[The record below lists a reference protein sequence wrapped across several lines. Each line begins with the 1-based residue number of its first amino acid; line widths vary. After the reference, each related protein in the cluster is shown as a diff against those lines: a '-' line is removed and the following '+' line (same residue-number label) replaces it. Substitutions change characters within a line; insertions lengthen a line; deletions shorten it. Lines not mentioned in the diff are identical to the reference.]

1 MHNLLSVS
9 VTTDSIIVCN
19 TVCFKIKVRPGSK
32 VYTFWGDGTMSTVVP
47 CDDGLSAVIH
57 VYPEGITADYH
68 IEMWSDTHD
77 TLLEFESRSDW
88 NVKKVEFCC
97 CPVLRRLYFSMLPA
111 DTKFDFPCLE
121 EMCLDSPEGE
131 TLVISGVPALQKL
144 YCHGLA
150 DSNIQVLDIRENNMI
165 EEMDLYLRNLR
176 KIWISSDSHLRSL
189 KMNKND
195 LDKKSKAM
203 ITRIINRN
211 NHTDN
216 PEVIQYPDVMSL
228 NEHIRRR
235 PYMYVGGMS
244 HDGLYVL
251 VADIVKNA
259 AYEYKCGFG
268 NEINVSVRE
277 RVVTVQ
283 DNGRGFPMSEFKRL
297 IETVPQNNDK
307 NDTWNCGFG
316 IKTVNALSSELI
328 IESVRG
334 GVSRRI
340 VTSRGN
346 MVSDDERTASGEP
359 SGTTVTFVADT
370 EIFGEYEYDMEI
382 ITDIIKWISASNT
395 GLTFS
400 LNGEEICY
408 KHGFADFI
416 REKCDRSLSHAILHC
431 VTDECEFAIAPCGQ
445 DKDQVVLSIINDDNR
460 NEGGYHIDMLAKA
473 FKDILTD
480 YCKINEMPT
489 SSLNCIMIA
498 INLSVDLPMYDR
510 GSRTR
515 NLVGRNGYGSQSV
528 SGSEYKEELYN
539 YFYELIQLKFS
550 QMAESLPDII
560 SPYVLES

>member
-9 VTTDSIIVCN
+9 VTTDSRIVCN
-19 TVCFKIKVRPGSK
+19 SVCFKIKVLPGSK
-32 VYTFWGDGTMSTVVP
+32 VYTFWGDGTMSTASP
-47 CDDGLSAVIH
+47 CADGLSEVVH
-57 VYPEGITADYH
+57 VYPKGITADYH
-68 IEMWSDTHD
+68 IEMWSDAQD
-77 TLLEFESRSDW
+77 ALLEFESHSDW

-97 CPVLRRLYFSMLPA
+97 CPVLRRLYFSRLPA

-131 TLVISGVPALQKL
+131 ALVISGVPALRKL
-144 YCHGLA
+144 YCHEYA
-150 DSNIQVLDIRENNMI
+150 DSNIQVLDIRESNMI

-203 ITRIINRN
+203 IPRIINRN

-216 PEVIQYPDVMSL
+216 PEVIQYPDEISL

-251 VADIVKNA
+251 VAGLFKNA
-259 AYEYKCGFG
+259 AYEYECGFG
-268 NEINVSVRE
+268 NEVTVWVKGRT
-277 RVVTVQ
+277 VTVQ
-283 DNGRGFPMSEFKRL
+283 DYGRGFPMSEFKRL
-297 IETVPQNNDK
+297 IETVPNHNDK
-307 NDTWNCGFG
+307 NDMWNCGFG

-328 IESVRG
+328 IESVRD

-346 MVSDDERTASGEP
+346 IVSDDESAATGIP

-382 ITDIIKWISASNT
+382 ITDIIKWISSSNA
-395 GLTFS
+395 GLKFS
-400 LNGEEICY
+400 LNGEEISY
-408 KHGFADFI
+408 KQGLADFI
-416 REKCDRSLSHAILHC
+416 GEKCDRSLSHAILHC

-460 NEGGYHIDMLAKA
+460 NEGGYHVDMLAKA
-473 FKDILTD
+473 FKDNLTD
-480 YCKINEMPT
+480 YCKVKDIPIPLLKN
-489 SSLNCIMIA
+489 IMIV
-498 INLSVDLPMYDR
+498 IRLTVDLPTYDR
-510 GSRTR
+510 ASWTR
-515 NLVGRNGYGSQSV
+515 KLIGRNGYALSQCV
-528 SGSEYKEELYN
+528 SGNDYKEELYN
-539 YFYELIQLKFS
+539 NFYKLIQLKFS
-550 QMAESLPDII
+550 QIAERLPDIF
-560 SPYVLES
+560 SAYTF